1 MALCLLCDAGMSHSI
16 FVPGTHAPSA
26 TLSKVP
32 GLLWCS
38 AESKA
43 ALDEGAEVLIACEG
57 AARGVA
63 VMRNDEGTLVRM
75 FTASSRAD
83 VDLAI
88 SAVLAL
94 AAAGEGVAVNEDDE
108 ELDDADE
115 IEERY
120 DADFRS
126 AYVEWGPNVMMQQLE
141 DPDSSLQLAGPWT
154 APRLSA
160 AELGKLFKKHGEG
173 AQFADAV
180 LLLLVAQQN
189 AARPLHAK
197 LDAGDVSSVA
207 KLPEGELAIEA
218 WIPHQFG
225 TTGAQRV
232 WRVLGGLSHDVLA
245 APGLLDSALQAAA
258 QMSPDGSDPLAITI
272 RNTAVQVA
280 TKSEP
285 YAEHLADRAR
295 ELATG
300 GEFAM
305 SLVLFDV
312 IVSLPQLASKA
323 VSVSSGGDHERV
335 TAQSSWMCNA
345 TWAAQADNN
354 KMPVNAARARYYIE
368 RATPYGPVNPPLYFN
383 LACLAYEVGDHP
395 GALRFISLAKQHGFK
410 RMESIA
416 NEPLLAPLRSYPQW
430 NDALAGKLS

>member
-1 MALCLLCDAGMSHSI
+1 MSHSI
-16 FVPGTHAPSA
+16 FVPGKDAPSA
-26 TLSKVP
+26 TLSKIP

-63 VMRNDEGTLVRM
+63 VLRNEEGTLVRM

-88 SAVLAL
+88 SAVIAL
-94 AAAGEGVAVNEDDE
+94 AKAGEGVAVNEDDE
-108 ELDDADE
+108 ELDDTDE

-120 DADFRS
+120 DDDFKA
-126 AYVEWGPNVMMQQLE
+126 AYVAWGPNVMMQQLD

-154 APRLSA
+154 APRLTA
-160 AELGKLFKKHGEG
+160 TELGTLFKKHGEG
-173 AQFADAV
+173 PAFAEAV
-180 LLLLVAQQN
+180 LALLVAQQN
-189 AARPLHAK
+189 AARPLHAT
-197 LDAGDVSSVA
+197 LDAGDVASVA
-207 KLPEGELAIEA
+207 KSPEGELAIEA
-218 WIPHQFG
+218 WIPHQYG
-225 TTGAQRV
+225 TTGAARV
-232 WRVLGGLSHDVLA
+232 WRVLGGLSSNVLA
-245 APGLLDSALQAAA
+245 APGLLDAALQAAA
-258 QMSPDGSDPLAITI
+258 QMSPDGSDPLATTI
-272 RNTAVQVA
+272 RNTAVQAA
-280 TKSEP
+280 TASP
-285 YAEHLADRAR
+285 GYAQHLADRAR
-295 ELATG
+295 ELATA
-300 GEFAM
+300 GEFPT

-312 IVSLPQLASKA
+312 VVALPQLEAKA
-323 VSVSSGGDHERV
+323 VSVSSGGDNERV

-354 KMPVNAARARYYIE
+354 KMPVNAVRARHYID
-368 RATPYGPVNPPLYFN
+368 RAAPYGPVNPPLYFN

-416 NEPLLAPLRSYPQW
+416 KEPLLAPLRSYPQW
-430 NDALAGKLS
+430 NDALAGKL